1 MLKLTN
7 TNFSAE
13 NDRLLA
19 LKNIVTM
26 VQEEANAINVA
37 LLMLHAHNSESDE
50 FTPNDIFI
58 ALPNNDKPMGLYIY
72 SRKHNRVRQRLPID
86 IHQFYNM
93 CINEIPKFT
102 KMDLLID
109 YTTLENAYKTL
120 WLYVFDETKRFGD
133 ITKKTLDENGFV
145 NFIDGVYDI
154 RTGKRA
160 NFMFPFGYQI
170 QMPGTTL
177 IPKLA
182 SAAAKMAA
190 KLNNEFELEEDDRE
204 TKDTILT
211 AIAQDLKEL
220 NNFYYD
226 EVDFNSVKVDS
237 DALAEALCECYY
249 KEYYLDDDDDS
260 SDYDDEF
267 WG

>member
-26 VQEEANAINVA
+26 VQEEVNAINVA
-37 LLMLHAHNSESDE
+37 LLMLHAHNSESDD
-50 FTPNDIFI
+50 FTPNEIFI
-58 ALPNNDKPMGLYIY
+58 TLPNKPLSLYVY
-72 SRKHNRVRQRLPID
+72 SRKRNMFTSREPISML
-86 IHQFYNM
+86 QFYNM

-102 KMDLLID
+102 KMDFLID

-120 WLYVFDETKRFGD
+120 CLYVCDETKRFGN
-133 ITKKTLDENGFV
+133 IINKTLDENGFV

-160 NFMFPFGYQI
+160 NFLFPFGYQI

-204 TKDTILT
+204 TKDTVLT
-211 AIAQDLKEL
+211 AIAQDLKDLE
-220 NNFYYD
+220 NFYYD
-226 EVDFNSVKVDS
+226 EVDFNSVKADS